1 MLGSWFG
8 SVVVLVVDDD
18 SFELVAAAA
27 VIVVVLEDTG
37 RLETAFSCSSDGF
50 EELANSFFS
59 FSIVVIGGV
68 VASSLVVKGVCA
80 GGMFPSLV
88 S

>member
-1 MLGSWFG
+1 M
-8 SVVVLVVDDD
+8 VVDDD
-18 SFELVAAAA
+18 SFFVLVAAAA

-50 EELANSFFS
+50 EELADSFFS

-68 VASSLVVKGVCA
+68 VASSLVVKGVCV
-80 GGMFPSLV
+80 GGLFPSLV